1 MTRQQTRHT
10 ERKTK
15 DDDIK
20 RKEKLNEKK
29 KIERHNAK
37 ANNINSE
44 EKPKSARKIPSL
56 REDGYATR
64 EGPPRKHVWEEKT
77 TQNKTKNYSFTSRE
91 VNEAMRLNTCSR
103 PCAFEEKKTE
113 KKNHGIPPHPKHI
126 TKFTAARRDRDHVET
141 ACDETRSTR

>member
-113 KKNHGIPPHPKHI
+113 KKKPRNPAAPKTHHEI
-126 TKFTAARRDRDHVET
+126 HSSPA
-141 ACDETRSTR
+141 